1 MNEISENIGIVG
13 TGFFVP
19 DRILTNFDLEKS
31 VNTTDKWIKE
41 RTGIHERRIAAD
53 DEATSDLSVKAGL
66 ESLRNADIRPDEL
79 DLIIVATLSPDMLFP
94 STACLVQKNIGATK
108 AVAFDI
114 SAACSGF
121 IYGLS
126 IAQQFLQNETYETA
140 LVIGSEVF
148 SRIVDWQDRN
158 TCVLFGDGAGASV
171 LRKVK
176 KGGGIISINLGSDGS
191 GTDLL
196 KQPAGGSRLPASHET
211 INRRLHTV
219 KMEGKEVFKF
229 ATRSMVQA
237 VRNALEEVG
246 LHPEDIDLLIP
257 HQANKRILESVA
269 KRLNLPMDKVFI
281 NLNKYGNTSAASI
294 PIALCEASEQGRIKK
309 DDIVVLTSFGAGLTW
324 GACVIRW

>member
-176 KGGGIISINLGSDGS
+176 NGGGIISINLGSDGS

-237 VRNALEEVG
+237 VINALEEVG

>member
-1 MNEISENIGIVG
+1 MNEISKNIGIVG

-19 DRILTNFDLEKS
+19 DRIFTNFDLEKS

-66 ESLRNADIRPDEL
+66 ESLRNADIGPDEL

-121 IYGLS
+121 VYGLS

-176 KGGGIISINLGSDGS
+176 NGGGILSINLGSDGT
-191 GTDLL
+191 GADLL

-237 VRNALEEVG
+237 VINALEEVG

>member
-237 VRNALEEVG
+237 VINALEEVG

-294 PIALCEASEQGRIKK
+294 PIALCEASEQ
-309 DDIVVLTSFGAGLTW
+309 
-324 GACVIRW
+324 